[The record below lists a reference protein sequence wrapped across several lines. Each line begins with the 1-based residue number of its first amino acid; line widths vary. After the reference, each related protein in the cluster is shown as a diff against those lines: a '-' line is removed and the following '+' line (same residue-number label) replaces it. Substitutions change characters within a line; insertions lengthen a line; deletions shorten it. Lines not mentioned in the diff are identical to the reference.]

1 MDQPATVQPVT
12 VDDVVA
18 ELAQECALQ
27 AGSFVDTVR
36 DIASGDNAE
45 TAIPMGLLAL
55 SQVLVMGAR
64 LGAIEDIVPSDQFE
78 ADSGPNLEL
87 DPLLDGLRAQFDG
100 LDDYTDLIDPVTSTE
115 ISAGAL
121 SADLTEIAACL
132 LHGLQHHQ
140 AGRDSEA
147 LWWWQFSYLSQ
158 WGVRASM
165 ALRVLQTLLGHVRL
179 DADDDVVAEAAF
191 DALHG

>member
-1 MDQPATVQPVT
+1 MTGRVQATSIE
-12 VDDVVA
+12 DVVS
-18 ELAQECALQ
+18 ELAADCARD
-27 AGSFVDTVR
+27 AGAYVDTIGG
-36 DIASGDNAE
+36 IAGGENAAA
-45 TAIPMGLLAL
+45 AIPMGLLAL

-64 LGAIEDIVPSDQFE
+64 LGAIEDVVPSDQFE
-78 ADSGPNLEL
+78 SDPGPDLDL
-87 DPLLDGLRAQFDG
+87 DPMLQALRDQFDG
-100 LDDYTDLIDPVTSTE
+100 LDDYTDVVDPVTSTE
-115 ISAGAL
+115 VAAGSLA
-121 SADLTEIAACL
+121 ADLTEIASCL

-179 DADDDVVAEAAF
+179 DADDDVVADAEF
-191 DALHG
+191 DALHP

>member
-1 MDQPATVQPVT
+1 MTLDQVQATT

-18 ELAQECALQ
+18 ELADECADTARSYLT
-27 AGSFVDTVR
+27 TVR
-36 DIASGDNAE
+36 EIASGDNAAA
-45 TAIPMGLLAL
+45 AIPMGLLAL

-64 LGAIEDIVPSDQFE
+64 LGAIEDVVPRDRFE
-78 ADSGPNLEL
+78 HDAGPDVDL
-87 DPLLDGLRAQFDG
+87 DPLLVGLRSQFDA
-100 LDDYTDLIDPVTSTE
+100 LDDYTDLVDPVTSTDLA
-115 ISAGAL
+115 AGSL
-121 SADLTEIAACL
+121 CADLAEIASCL
-132 LHGLQHHQ
+132 LHGLQHHE

-179 DADDDVVAEAAF
+179 DADDEIVAEAEF
-191 DALHG
+191 DALHT